1 MYDTYGT
8 NPRIFPDQTRAAADG
23 VPKSLP
29 RITTSHEQNWFDAC
43 KGTGTSSA
51 PFGYSARLTETMLL
65 GLVALRAGQGRKIHY
80 DGAAMRVTNAPEANA
95 FLTRQ
100 YRQGFGL

>member
-1 MYDTYGT
+1 M
-8 NPRIFPDQTRAAADG
+8 
-23 VPKSLP
+23 PKSLP

-80 DGAAMRVTNAPEANA
+80 DGATMRVTNAPEANA